1 MVALTEREAIAL
13 MVMQYEFN
21 PLASDPY
28 AEASEKLGIAEDE
41 LLEML
46 RRLSG
51 SGVLKRVGFYLN
63 YRSQGKEAALVA
75 LDAPDVDAVRDVIIG
90 DDLVTHAYVRDDPDY
105 NVWLVVKRSRLDE
118 LVRAAQ
124 EISERAGAR
133 RYVVL
138 RSVKT
143 YKLSVKYDLF
153 AGISRSGP
161 HSVIRPNP
169 PRPEELGVSQE
180 LARLVSRLPLVR
192 DPYGTIAS
200 SLRTSR
206 DKVIESVGR
215 LLDAGVLADPGA
227 ALDGERVGFKYNGMV
242 LVDSD
247 APAEACE
254 AVTRNENTTH
264 VVLREPYPPS
274 SYEFRCYAM
283 VHAISRELVE
293 KAAEGIARAA
303 GATSYRVLYSLRDL
317 KPGVVR

>member
-1 MVALTEREAIAL
+1 MVALTEREAMAL
-13 MVMQYEFN
+13 MVLQYEFS
-21 PLASDPY
+21 PLSPDPY
-28 AEASEKLGIAEDE
+28 ADASGRLDVGEDE

-75 LDAPDVDAVRDVIIG
+75 IDAPDVEAVRDVVIN

-105 NVWLVVKRSRLDE
+105 NVWLVVKRSRLEE

-133 RYVVL
+133 RYVIL
-138 RSVKT
+138 RSIRT

-161 HSVIRPNP
+161 YSEIRPSP
-169 PRPEELGVSQE
+169 PTPEELGVSQG
-180 LARLVSRLPLVR
+180 LARLVSRLPLTR
-192 DPYGTIAS
+192 DPYNVIAL
-200 SLRTSR
+200 SLGTSR

-227 ALDGERVGFKYNGMV
+227 ALDGEMVGFKYNGMV
-242 LVDSD
+242 IVDAD

-254 AVTRNENTTH
+254 ALARHENTTH

-274 SYEFRCYAM
+274 SYKFRCYAM
-283 VHAISRELVE
+283 VHAISKELVE
-293 KAAEGIARAA
+293 KAAEGIAKAA
-303 GATSYRVLYSLRDL
+303 KATSYRVLYSLRDL